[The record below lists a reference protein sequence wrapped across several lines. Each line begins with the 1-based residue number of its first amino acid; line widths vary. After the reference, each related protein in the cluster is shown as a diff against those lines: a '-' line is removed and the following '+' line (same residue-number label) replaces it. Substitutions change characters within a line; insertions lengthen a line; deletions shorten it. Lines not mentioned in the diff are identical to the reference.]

1 MKKLLLIAAMSAA
14 TTTPVFAQAS
24 NFEGFSA
31 GLGLAAVGVS
41 TKVSESYDG
50 DSYGLSLGKDNVIP
64 GVDLSYT
71 KAIDSK
77 LLVGFGVTYDLAK
90 SKSGEFN
97 LGEGGSIGL
106 EAKNHYS
113 VYVQPQY
120 LLNNTTAVFAKL
132 GYHQMKGSISGD
144 YAAAF
149 TSEKYNGIGYGVGIK
164 TFIDKNLF
172 VQVEGQIVDFK
183 QKSFDYGDGYIV
195 SYKPKSTA
203 GIVTLGYKF

>member
-1 MKKLLLIAAMSAA
+1 MKKKLLAVCLAVA
-14 TTTPVFAQAS
+14 TSSVFAQAS

-31 GLGLAAVGVS
+31 GLSIGAVGVD
-41 TKVSESYDG
+41 TKVSSNDG
-50 DSYGLSLGKDNVIP
+50 YGFNLGKSNVIP
-64 GVDLSYT
+64 GIDLSYT
-71 KAIDSK
+71 QAIDSK
-77 LLVGFGVTYDLAK
+77 MLVGVGVTYDLAK
-90 SKSGEFN
+90 SKSGEIT
-97 LGEGGSIGL
+97 GDGTIGL

-120 LLNNTTAVFAKL
+120 LLNNTTAIFAKL

-144 YAAAF
+144 FASSF
-149 TSEKYNGIGYGVGIK
+149 TSEKYNGFGYGIGVK

-183 QKSFDYGDGYIV
+183 QKSFDYGGGEVV
-195 SYKPKSTA
+195 SYKPKSSA